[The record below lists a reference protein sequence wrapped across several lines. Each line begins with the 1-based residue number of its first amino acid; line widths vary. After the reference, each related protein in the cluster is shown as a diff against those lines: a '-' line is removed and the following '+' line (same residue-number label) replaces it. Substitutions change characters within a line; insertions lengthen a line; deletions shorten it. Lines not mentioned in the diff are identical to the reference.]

1 MDRKRNE
8 SMLDFTLNF
17 LRPAPPKMNIRPSH
31 VRKNLFPEYRSI
43 VPPNEE
49 DFESPSRKYSSK
61 KPRPRRQTKHSSKN
75 LDESSASAVNFI
87 DYADDD
93 EDVENEM
100 LELEM
105 IVDRMLKRE
114 YKSETDLV
122 QVDRYEFDGES
133 AELDDDARIFRREP
147 RLVRTLSDTLLT
159 RKQHTVDRSSKWNR
173 FNFEEDF
180 LRIDSNYNDAI
191 EEVSLGVCSL
201 FTLVTTSC

>member
-1 MDRKRNE
+1 MDIKRHE

-61 KPRPRRQTKHSSKN
+61 KPRSRRPTKHGSKN
-75 LDESSASAVNFI
+75 WDDSSAVSGVNFI
-87 DYADDD
+87 DFAEDDD
-93 EDVENEM
+93 AENEM

-114 YKSETDLV
+114 YKSETDLAH
-122 QVDRYEFDGES
+122 VDRYEFD
-133 AELDDDARIFRREP
+133 AETTGLDEDAKIFRREP

-159 RKQHTVDRSSKWNR
+159 RKQQAVDRSSKWKR
-173 FNFEEDF
+173 FNFDEDF

-191 EEVSLGVCSL
+191 EEVSLC
-201 FTLVTTSC
+201 T